1 MPGVKVVGPVGAGKT
16 EYQVGNSS
24 FIVDNKYHLTKAV
37 GYGAYGV
44 VCSAIDTTA
53 KEKSRQKVAIKKMSK
68 VFNDLVDGKR
78 ILRELMLLS
87 FLNHEN
93 IISIKD
99 ILRPVDKD
107 TFEDIY
113 FVSELMDTDLHQ
125 IIRSKQKLTDEHHQY
140 FIYQALR
147 ALKYIHSANILHRD
161 LKPGNLL
168 VNGNCDLLICDFGLA
183 RGYDKAELTD
193 YVVTRWYRPPELL
206 LLSNHYTPAV
216 DMWSIGCILAELINR
231 KPLFPGRDYIN
242 QLNIITEKLGVP
254 SDDMLSRIT
263 DSSPAMDYAR
273 SLRRTV
279 NVLVP
284 LKASFPADTN
294 PLAVDLI
301 EKMLKIDAAER
312 ITAAEAL
319 EHPYLRALHDP
330 DDEPECEDKFYW
342 ELDNCDLTAE
352 QLRECLWEEIV
363 QYSDSSNRENVLV
376 P

>member
-1 MPGVKVVGPVGAGKT
+1 MSKSRPLAPPKPIGAGRK
-16 EYQVGNSS
+16 EYIVHSGK
-24 FIVDNKYHLTKAV
+24 FIVDNKYDITKAV
-37 GYGAYGV
+37 GTGAYGV
-44 VCSAIDTTA
+44 VCSAVDTETG
-53 KEKSRQKVAIKKMSK
+53 EKVAIKKIGK
-68 VFNDLVDGKR
+68 VFDDLVDGKR
-78 ILRELMLLS
+78 ILREVKLLS

>member
-242 QLNIITEKLGVP
+242 QLNIITDVLGVP
-254 SDDMLSRIT
+254 CEEDMAAIKSEEAVRYLKSMKKKAAVPLS
-263 DSSPAMDYAR
+263 S
-273 SLRRTV
+273 
-279 NVLVP
+279 LVP
-284 LKASFPADTN
+284 SASKQ
-294 PLAVDLI
+294 AVDFI
-301 EKMLKIDAAER
+301 EKMLVFNPAKR
-312 ITAAEAL
+312 ITASEAL
-319 EHPYLRALHDP
+319 KHPYLAQLHDP
-330 DDEPECEDKFYW
+330 NDEPECEDKFYW
-342 ELDNCDLTAE
+342 EKDSSDLTAE
-352 QLRECLWEEIV
+352 ELREGLWEEILK
-363 QYSDSSNRENVLV
+363 YNSYKMRRSEAE
-376 P
+376 